1 MGSNEKQARFD
12 RSNLR
17 DQTDPTGDECKH
29 TVNATVIQFLNSLS
43 SDSNFVANTSGRPAR
58 SWTSCGYFVDLLLLS
73 VTPYSQ
79 EWSHRQTERSS
90 VRSRPVRTRCGC
102 LCSTAEFGA
111 TISPP
116 GDLGSSRRM
125 PGRLGKRAAPQ
136 PVESQKIF
144 LAQLLLASAEATDYA
159 MG

>member
-12 RSNLR
+12 RSDLR

-29 TVNATVIQFLNSLS
+29 AVNATVIQFLNSLS
-43 SDSNFVANTSGRPAR
+43 SDSNFVADTSGRPAR
-58 SWTSCGYFVDLLLLS
+58 SWTSCEYFVDLLLLS

-79 EWSHRQTERSS
+79 EWSYRQTERSS
-90 VRSRPVRTRCGC
+90 VRSRPVRTWCGC

-125 PGRLGKRAAPQ
+125 SGRLGKRAAPQ
-136 PVESQKIF
+136 PVEITKYIF
-144 LAQLLLASAEATDYA
+144 GTALACF
-159 MG
+159 GRGN